1 MNELITGQTVV
12 HERFGRGQVEFP
24 RGETAFVRFKHG
36 IEECAVSSLQVQ
48 TGIEDLIRAG
58 RIALQPEAI
67 CRTQAEAILS
77 VNDTWGVFS
86 KSRIALLPHQ
96 LWVCHRV
103 LRNWPTQFLVAD
115 DVGLGKTI
123 EAGLILWPLL
133 TRGLVKRLLIICPAS
148 LVRQ

>member
-58 RIALQPEAI
+58 RNRLVTAP
-67 CRTQAEAILS
+67 
-77 VNDTWGVFS
+77 VVGVPS
-86 KSRIALLPHQ
+86 GAAQ
-96 LWVCHRV
+96 LAYPVPGGR
-103 LRNWPTQFLVAD
+103 
-115 DVGLGKTI
+115 
-123 EAGLILWPLL
+123 
-133 TRGLVKRLLIICPAS
+133 
-148 LVRQ
+148 

>member
-1 MNELITGQTVV
+1 MEELTAGQAVV
-12 HERFGRGQVEFP
+12 HERFGAGHVEFSK
-24 RGETAFVRFKHG
+24 GETVIVRFKHG
-36 IEECAVSSLQVQ
+36 LEECTVASLRGK
-48 TGIEDLIRAG
+48 TGLRDLIRAQ
-58 RIALQPEAI
+58 RFAATQETV
-67 CRTQAEAILS
+67 CRTLAEAIVS

-133 TRGLVKRLLIICPAS
+133 AKGLVKRLLIICPAS
-148 LVRQ
+148 LVE